1 MSGPSAAP
9 GFSLNTTAFGGV
21 ISYVGATGQ
30 NPARTTESAE
40 SDRKEEQVNV
50 TRTRA
55 IVALAIAG
63 IVFPATGC
71 VCIGERVELV
81 DLRTEDRV
89 VELGGAESVEVEVD
103 LGVGELSIS
112 TGSGPLLDG
121 TFVYNVA
128 EWEPIVEYSVDGSEG
143 VLTIKQTSS
152 GHKNVGKGA
161 RCEWDL
167 VLSEGVPLT
176 LVIDMG
182 VGEARLDLGA
192 LQLTDLSV
200 DHGVGELYVDLSG
213 DHKDDYHADIDGGV
227 GEIELTVPSSIGVRI
242 DADTGIG
249 SLSTH
254 GLSKVHGAYVN
265 EAYGETDV
273 TLNISIDAGVG
284 SISINTDKGRETGI

>member
-1 MSGPSAAP
+1 MRS
-9 GFSLNTTAFGGV
+9 
-21 ISYVGATGQ
+21 I
-30 NPARTTESAE
+30 
-40 SDRKEEQVNV
+40 
-50 TRTRA
+50 RTRA
-55 IVALAIAG
+55 IVALAVAG

-71 VCIGERVELV
+71 VCIGERVDLV

-89 VELGGAESVEVEVD
+89 VELGGAESVEIEID
-103 LGVGELSIS
+103 LGIGELNIR

-143 VLTIKQTSS
+143 VLTIRQSS
-152 GHKNVGKGA
+152 ESSVNVGKGA

-182 VGEARLDLGA
+182 VGEARLDLGD
-192 LQLTDLSV
+192 LHLTDLSV

-213 DHKDDYHADIDGGV
+213 DREADCYADIDGGV
-227 GEIELTVPSSIGVRI
+227 GQIELTVPSSIGVRV

-249 SLSTH
+249 SLSTL
-254 GLSKVHGAYVN
+254 GLTKSHGAYVN
-265 EAYGETDV
+265 AAYGETDI
-273 TLNISIDAGVG
+273 TLEISLDAGVG
-284 SISINTDKGRETGI
+284 SILINTDKGGATGI